1 MVTGHV
7 FAMFFDH
14 ISQGFITA
22 EVPTWEILFPGV
34 VPGLLSA

>member
-7 FAMFFDH
+7 FAMSFDH
-14 ISQGFITA
+14 ISQGFVTA